1 MSLAQN
7 TNILT
12 LFCERVQK
20 QSGRPAY
27 RFKEKGVWKE
37 RTWKEYHDDV
47 AGFASGLKALGVKQ
61 GDRVALLS
69 STRPEWAICDM
80 AILSLGAVT
89 VPIYPTLLK
98 EDVLYIV
105 SNSEAQI
112 VIVENKEQFNKLESN
127 DQIKHV
133 ITLNGFGDTQVPSF
147 EDILSQGK
155 KSPLDLKAEVKGI
168 FLDDV
173 ATIVYTSG
181 TTGKPKGAMI
191 THKNIFSEISDI
203 QKNFPLSC
211 EDVLLT
217 FLPFSHILAR
227 IEHFCSVVIG
237 WSLAYAESVD
247 KMGDNMREIKPTLM
261 FSVPRIYEKAYN
273 KILSKVNADSP
284 LKQKIFKWAV
294 GVGIQASVLVEAKK
308 TLPLA
313 LKLQYDLATKLVF
326 SKVLQ
331 NFGGRIRFLI
341 SGGAP
346 LSPEIARFF
355 HAVGLKIAEGY
366 GLTETTAAISSNQIE
381 HYRFGTVG
389 LPLGESQIRIAEE
402 EGYPA
407 GEGEICIKSDKVFA
421 GYYKNEEATR
431 AVMKDGWFLT
441 GDIGRIEEGGFLRIT
456 DRKKDIIVTS
466 AGKNIAPQN
475 IENQIKTNRYI
486 SQVMV
491 FGDKK
496 NYLTALITLNQ
507 DEVSKFAKENN
518 ATAADWK
525 SIVRLQKV
533 QDLVKSVIQ
542 DNNKTFASF
551 ETIKK
556 FHILENDFTIETG
569 ELTPTLKLKRKF
581 CSQKY
586 KNILD
591 AFYS

>member
-1 MSLAQN
+1 MFQTQSS
-7 TNILT
+7 NILK
-12 LFCERVQK
+12 LFCKRVEK
-20 QSGRPAY
+20 EFGRPAY
-27 RFKEKGVWKE
+27 RFKEKGVWKKK
-37 RTWKEYHDDV
+37 TWGEYYEATAH
-47 AGFASGLKALGVKQ
+47 FASALKALGVKK

-69 STRPEWAICDM
+69 STRPEWALCDM
-80 AILSLGAVT
+80 AILSLGAIT

-98 EDVLYIV
+98 EDVMYII
-105 SNSEAQI
+105 SNSGAET

-127 DQIKHV
+127 DHIKHV
-133 ITLNGFGDTQVPSF
+133 IALDGFHDSKISSF
-147 EDILSQGK
+147 EDMLSKGK
-155 KSPLDLKAEVKGI
+155 KTPLDLKACAHDI
-168 FLDDV
+168 SLNDV

-181 TTGKPKGAMI
+181 TTGKPKGAVI
-191 THKNIFSEISDI
+191 THKNLYSEISDI
-203 QKNFPLSC
+203 QKNFPLSS

-237 WSLAYAESVD
+237 WSLSYAESVD
-247 KMGDNMREIKPTLM
+247 KIGDNMREIKPTLM

-273 KILSKVNADSP
+273 KILSKVNSDSP

-294 GVGIQASVLVEAKK
+294 GVGTQASELIEAKK
-308 TLPLA
+308 SLPLV

-366 GLTETTAAISSNQIE
+366 GLTETTAAISSNQIDN
-381 HYRFGTVG
+381 YRFGTVG
-389 LPLGESQIRIAEE
+389 LPLGESQIRIAHE

-407 GEGEICIKSDKVFA
+407 GEGEICVKSDKVFA
-421 GYYKNEEATR
+421 GYYKNEEATK

-441 GDIGRIEEGGFLRIT
+441 GDIGRIEEGGFLKIT

-466 AGKNIAPQN
+466 AGKNVAPQN

-507 DEVSKFAKENN
+507 DEIQKFAKENTVAN
-518 ATAADWK
+518 SDWK
-525 SIVRLQKV
+525 SLVRNQKV
-533 QDLVKSVIQ
+533 QDLVKAIIQ
-542 DNNKTFASF
+542 ENNKTLASF

-556 FHILENDFTIETG
+556 FHVLENDFSIEAG

-581 CSQKY
+581 CTQKY
-586 KNILD
+586 KNILESL
-591 AFYS
+591 YN

>member
-203 QKNFPLSC
+203 QENFPLSS
-211 EDVLLT
+211 EDILLT